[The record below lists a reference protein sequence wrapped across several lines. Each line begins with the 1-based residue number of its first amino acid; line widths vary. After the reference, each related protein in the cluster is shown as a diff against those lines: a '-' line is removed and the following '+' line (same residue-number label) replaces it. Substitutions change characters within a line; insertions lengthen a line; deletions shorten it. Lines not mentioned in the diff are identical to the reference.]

1 MEPINRSF
9 KIFNAN
15 KTKNGEVT
23 RFVLL
28 ELKINR
34 HMEQIDIAVTNLNSM
49 DMFLGYNWLVQ
60 YNPEV
65 NWNTRTI

>member
-65 NWNTRTI
+65 NWNIRTI